1 MTIAEDLELGVEVE
15 VQEYEASKCGSGMA
29 GREGFQGVVDV
40 IFVARADLA
49 VVHDAGQA
57 IALLRSCNRDIRF
70 ADSWV
75 SSAHVS

>member
-1 MTIAEDLELGVEVE
+1 
-15 VQEYEASKCGSGMA
+15 MA